1 MRRGGVGQL
10 FWQRF
15 YRWFRRTD
23 ILQRYGHSDHG
34 FTPLTSGASPEP
46 DVVFFSADVA
56 EPAGDVLC
64 DSAAGPAVVIVSVGQ
79 ALPPSVAAP
88 VLPSA
93 GEAAMFPRISGKP
106 SFALPMITTF
116 EFVDCES

>member
-1 MRRGGVGQL
+1 MTAILSLVSSDRYLRRH
-10 FWQRF
+10 
-15 YRWFRRTD
+15 
-23 ILQRYGHSDHG
+23 GHSDHG
-34 FTPLTSGASPEP
+34 FIPLTPGAAPEP
-46 DVVFFSADVA
+46 DVVFFSDDVA
-56 EPAGDVLC
+56 EPAGGVLC
-64 DSAAGPAVVIVSVGQ
+64 DSVAGPAAVVVSVGQ
-79 ALPPSVAAP
+79 VLPPSVAAP